1 MSLIALWMLSDDMGT
16 AQLFADL
23 ADAISLQG
31 DLFICGGLKA
41 KLRLLLI
48 QIPDTNTIH

>member
-1 MSLIALWMLSDDMGT
+1 MFPLWMLSDDMGT
-16 AQLFADL
+16 VQLFADL

-31 DLFICGGLKA
+31 DLFLYGELKA

-48 QIPDTNTIH
+48 QIPDTHTIH

>member
-1 MSLIALWMLSDDMGT
+1 MFPLWMLSDDMGT
-16 AQLFADL
+16 VQLFADL

-48 QIPDTNTIH
+48 QIPTADTVH